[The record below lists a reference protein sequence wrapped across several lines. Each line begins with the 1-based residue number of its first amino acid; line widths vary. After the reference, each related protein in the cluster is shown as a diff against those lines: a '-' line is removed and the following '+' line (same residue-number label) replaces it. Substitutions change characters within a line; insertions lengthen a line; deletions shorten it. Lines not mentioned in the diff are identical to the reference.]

1 MRAATWLIGRLVG
14 TPAAQA
20 IVGDLVESAGG
31 HGSLWRSS
39 EAWRVVFSLM
49 SYQLRRSGQEDQGAP
64 GPLRP
69 RPGMPEH
76 SGSSALQDVRFALR
90 IFRRRPVSTA
100 VAILS
105 LALGI
110 GANTAIFSL
119 LDGILLRPLP
129 VPRPEELVTTATVF
143 SFPDY
148 EDLRDA
154 STDELTGLAAWSA
167 SSRPYSLATDNGAW
181 PALTELTTGNFF
193 DLLEFRPAAGRF
205 LTLDD
210 ESRRLPV
217 AVLSHRLWQS
227 AFYGDPLVIG
237 SDVRVNGLPA
247 TIIGVA
253 PPGFRG
259 TRVNRSVDLW
269 MPLSLHAQLA
279 PGSFGRLRLDSR
291 ETQWLRVMGRLRP
304 NTGLAQA
311 EASMLAAATRLLEQQ
326 PSPYLEDFES
336 LRTATQAAIPREEE
350 VRGFLTLMIAM
361 VAVALLVACTNVANV
376 LLTRTTERRR
386 EIGLRMVLGAS
397 RGRLV
402 RQLFIESLL
411 LSLAGGVA
419 ALFFARWTLASVHL
433 LQIPGRIVLGDVP
446 TSINATTL
454 AFTMAV
460 AFACSLLFGV
470 GPALAG
476 TRPDPARMIN
486 GSAPRRGNWNAPV
499 TLATIQVG
507 LTLALVFSGG
517 LFLRSLSTVLEVPL
531 GFDPTDVYV
540 ASVDIGVVGY
550 DNDSAATFRREALAG
565 LESLPTIERAAW
577 GVFVPVQGGM
587 RMESFR
593 VVGHELQEEEP
604 GDVALNYVSDG
615 FFEALRVP
623 LLAGRAFA
631 ATDREGTAPV
641 TIVNEALADIF
652 FPSGDTVGA
661 RLIMPGPAGILEME
675 IIGVAGNTKRR
686 DLREESSPY
695 LYLPLAQWN
704 WLVGTDRMKIA
715 VRATPGAAD
724 TIDSMRQ
731 RLAQIDPALPITEL
745 RTLDDQLFDQAMPQ
759 RVGATLL
766 GMFGAL
772 ALVLAAVGVYGVV
785 AAAMLSRVR
794 EIGIRRAVG
803 ANDPDVLR
811 LVLRRGLLPVVL
823 GLPLGW
829 FLAFAVARLIAG
841 FLPGLSPTD
850 PTTFVAATVL
860 VFVASA
866 VACLPPALRAARR
879 DPVTALRSD

>member
-1 MRAATWLIGRLVG
+1 MTWFLGRLVG
-14 TPAAQA
+14 TPSAQA

-31 HGSLWRSS
+31 HGALWRSS

-49 SYQLRRSGQEDQGAP
+49 RYRLRRPGRGTQERP
-64 GPLRP
+64 GPRRP
-69 RPGMPEH
+69 HSGRPEH
-76 SGSSALQDVRFALR
+76 AGNSALQDVRFALR

-129 VPRPEELVTTATVF
+129 IPRPEEVVTTATVF

-154 STDELTGLAAWSA
+154 SAKQFSDLAAWSA
-167 SSRPYSLATDNGAW
+167 SSRPYSLATDDGAW

-193 DLLEFRPAAGRF
+193 DLLDLRPATGRF
-205 LTLDD
+205 LTVDD

-227 AFYGDPLVIG
+227 AFDGDPLAIG
-237 SDVRVNGLPA
+237 AEVQVNGLPA

-253 PPGFRG
+253 PRGFRG

-291 ETQWLRVMGRLRP
+291 ETQWLRIMGRLRP
-304 NTGLAQA
+304 GVELTQA
-311 EASMLAAATRLLEQQ
+311 ETAMLTTTASLLEQR
-326 PSPYLEDFES
+326 PSPYLEDFEG
-336 LRTATQAAIPREEE
+336 LRPATQAAIPREDE
-350 VRGFLTLMIAM
+350 VRRFLTLMIAM

-376 LLTRTTERRR
+376 LLNRTAERRR
-386 EIGLRMVLGAS
+386 EIGLRMVMGAP
-397 RGRLV
+397 RGRLM
-402 RQLFIESLL
+402 RQLFTESLL
-411 LSLAGGVA
+411 LSLGGGIA

-433 LQIPGRIVLGDVP
+433 LQIPGRIILGDVP
-446 TSINATTL
+446 TRIDATTL

-470 GPALAG
+470 APALAG

-486 GSAPRRGNWNAPV
+486 GSAPRRGRWNAP
-499 TLATIQVG
+499 LALAAIQVG

-517 LFLRSLSTVLEVPL
+517 LFLRSLVTVLDVPL

-540 ASVDIGVVGY
+540 ANVDIGVVGY

-565 LESLPTIERAAW
+565 LEGLPTIERAAW
-577 GVFVPVQGGM
+577 GIFVPVQSGM
-587 RMESFR
+587 RMEAFR
-593 VVGHELQEEEP
+593 VVGHELREDEP
-604 GDVALNYVSDG
+604 GNVALNYVSDG
-615 FFEALRVP
+615 FFEALRLP
-623 LLAGRAFA
+623 LLAGRTFA
-631 ATDREGTAPV
+631 STDRSETAPV

-652 FPSGDTVGA
+652 FPAGGAVGE
-661 RLIMPGPAGILEME
+661 RLIIPGPEGILEME
-675 IIGVAGNTKRR
+675 IVGVAGNTKRR
-686 DLREESSPY
+686 DLREEPSPY

-715 VRATPGAAD
+715 VRATSSAAG

-731 RLAQIDPALPITEL
+731 RLAEVDPMVPITAL

-766 GMFGAL
+766 GMFGLL

-785 AAAMLSRVR
+785 AATMSSRVR

-823 GLPLGW
+823 GVPLGW
-829 FLAFAVARLIAG
+829 LLAFAVAQLIAG

-850 PTTFVAATVL
+850 PTTFVTATLL
-860 VFVASA
+860 VFFTSA
-866 VACLPPALRAARR
+866 LACVPPAVRAARH
-879 DPVTALRSD
+879 DPAAALRSD